1 MKSSS
6 GPSLWP
12 LVLFIF
18 SLLTGLSAREELPI
32 TNLTAEFNRI
42 SLSTQIE
49 LPPSK
54 TNLNQTSL
62 SRQIELPP
70 SKTNLN
76 QTSLIRRV
84 KLTPPRLN
92 FTEEFNK
99 TPVSRPVKLTPP
111 TIHTIQDLR
120 NINVFGF
127 QPPSHGFALLWWL
140 CSSETY
146 IDINGD
152 TVLRSN
158 PNAGHYGFHH
168 FYNLFDNNLG
178 GHLLPV
184 VAGVHYYT
192 VGNLNPNTHPG
203 AINLPYDV
211 RRYYNR
217 NILNSNSERLIISN
231 TWVYHGIFNVQS
243 IYITN
248 HYHPGYEIAPN
259 LVAQIRNLNLGNFL
273 NAVGYPSYSPASC
286 HVIPPPGRRRKREAS
301 DWECIAMLK
310 SETSVQVV
318 ARNGKATLLWENI
331 PWNEDY
337 SWVGLYNS
345 ETEGDKNYIAD
356 AWQWTYNAQSGSY
369 ETSTQIHPGMQAR
382 LFRREYARFV
392 LKSPG
397 IDEACWEEPV
407 QFSNDEN
414 FLILLVFRSNY
425 AGVKLYVNKSLGSK
439 WQYKDK
445 YYYGWVGFYY
455 RGAPNDSY
463 QSWQW
468 LYNFEEIGENSDY
481 NVYTDG
487 LNEYDITADLE
498 VRVFCNEAYDCLIA
512 TTPSWS
518 C

>member
-1 MKSSS
+1 M
-6 GPSLWP
+6 
-12 LVLFIF
+12 
-18 SLLTGLSAREELPI
+18 
-32 TNLTAEFNRI
+32 
-42 SLSTQIE
+42 
-49 LPPSK
+49 
-54 TNLNQTSL
+54 
-62 SRQIELPP
+62 
-70 SKTNLN
+70 
-76 QTSLIRRV
+76 
-84 KLTPPRLN
+84 
-92 FTEEFNK
+92 
-99 TPVSRPVKLTPP
+99 
-111 TIHTIQDLR
+111 
-120 NINVFGF
+120 
-127 QPPSHGFALLWWL
+127 
-140 CSSETY
+140 
-146 IDINGD
+146 
-152 TVLRSN
+152 LRSN
-158 PNAGHYGFHH
+158 PNAGDYGFHR

-178 GHLLPV
+178 DHLLPV
-184 VAGVHYYT
+184 VAGVSYYT
-192 VGNLNPNTHPG
+192 VGNLNPNSHPG
-203 AINLPYDV
+203 AIHLPYDV
-211 RRYYNR
+211 RRYYSR

-231 TWVYHGIFNVQS
+231 TWVYNGIFNVQS

-273 NAVGYPSYSPASC
+273 NAMGYPSYSPAFC

-301 DWECIAMLK
+301 DWECIDMLK

-318 ARNGKATLLWENI
+318 ARNGYATLLWENI
-331 PWNEDY
+331 PWNEYY

-382 LFRREYARFV
+382 FFRSEYARFV

-414 FLILLVFRSNY
+414 FLILLVFRTYY
-425 AGVKLYVNKSLGSK
+425 AGVKLYINKSLGSN

-463 QSWQW
+463 RSWQW
-468 LYNFEEIGENSDY
+468 LYNFEKIGENSDY

-487 LNEYDITADLE
+487 LNEDGITADLE
-498 VRVFCNEAYDCLIA
+498 VRVFCNNGYDCLIA